1 MQNAPIPVYLEV
13 GKKRTFACAVEWPG
27 WCRSGRDEAAALSA
41 LVAHAPRYAAAL
53 GGVAS
58 FVVPRSTD
66 ELRVVERLTGGPTTD
81 FGAPEMVGGTD
92 ERPMDVDELERQL
105 AILDAAWSALDRAAE
120 AAGDRPLR
128 TGPRGGG
135 RSVPKMI
142 DHVRGAERAYL
153 SRLGSR
159 SPSDVH
165 VGALRDL
172 IRQVVR
178 SVVAGEPIEHP
189 SRTASTWPPRYFIRR
204 AAWHVLDHAW
214 EIEDR
219 AGA

>member
-1 MQNAPIPVYLEV
+1 MQTPPIAVYLEA

-27 WCRSGRDEAAALSA
+27 WCRSGRDEAAALGD

-53 GGVAS
+53 GDLANFIVPAS
-58 FVVPRSTD
+58 AD
-66 ELRVVERLTGGPTTD
+66 ELAVVERLSGGTTTD
-81 FGAPEMVGGTD
+81 FGAPEMVTAAD
-92 ERPMDVDELERQL
+92 ERPMDEAELERQL
-105 AILDAAWSALDRAAE
+105 GILDAAWSAMDLAAA

-135 RSVPKMI
+135 RGVTKI
-142 DHVRGAERAYL
+142 VEHVRGAERAYL
-153 SRLGSR
+153 SKLGSR
-159 SPSDVH
+159 SASDIG

-172 IRQVVR
+172 IRHVVR
-178 SVVAGEPIEHP
+178 SVVADEPLENP

-204 AAWHVLDHAW
+204 TAWHALDHAW

-219 AGA
+219 AEP

>member
-1 MQNAPIPVYLEV
+1 MQNAPIAVYLEA

-41 LVAHAPRYAAAL
+41 LVAYAPRYAAAL
-53 GGVAS
+53 GDLADFAAPGSA
-58 FVVPRSTD
+58 D
-66 ELRVVERLTGGPTTD
+66 ELVVVERLPGGPDTD
-81 FGAPEMVGGTD
+81 FGVPKMVSGSD
-92 ERPMDVDELERQL
+92 ERPMDDTELERQL
-105 AILDAAWSALDRAAE
+105 AILDAAWSALDRAAA

-135 RSVPKMI
+135 RSVAKI
-142 DHVRGAERAYL
+142 VDHVRGAERAYL
-153 SRLGSR
+153 SKLGSR
-159 SPSDVH
+159 SPSDVDA
-165 VGALRDL
+165 GALRDL
-172 IRQVVR
+172 IRRIAR

-204 AAWHVLDHAW
+204 TAWHALDHVW

-219 AGA
+219 VEP